1 MNSKLYLPILCNIF
15 IIIIVTGCN
24 TAQPTTNFTLLAAK
38 ANTKGCKVTHLH
50 IDHRPYAILKTP
62 NKVGTKWLID
72 SGATQSILYEAK
84 SNINNPDISIGS
96 NSSKIIHGIF
106 KSKPNTFDAFR
117 YKMATAPQIKG
128 YILSDSTRRQS
139 KNRCDGVLGLNFL
152 TENRAIL
159 YLPEKY
165 LSWKSPPIISY
176 DHNIIPLKS
185 HPSTGHLLLL
195 CYINNH
201 PACFIIDS
209 GASRSIIDMRAA
221 IGMGLQLRA
230 TRSKLTGVNRSSSHV
245 YRASNVII
253 QVHKST
259 KSIKA
264 PLLVTD
270 LSSLVR
276 QVLDKSNEFP
286 VVGIL
291 GYDLLSK
298 YISIIDFSNQ
308 ELHMP

>member
-1 MNSKLYLPILCNIF
+1 
-15 IIIIVTGCN
+15 
-24 TAQPTTNFTLLAAK
+24 
-38 ANTKGCKVTHLH
+38 
-50 IDHRPYAILKTP
+50 
-62 NKVGTKWLID
+62 
-72 SGATQSILYEAK
+72 
-84 SNINNPDISIGS
+84 
-96 NSSKIIHGIF
+96 
-106 KSKPNTFDAFR
+106 
-117 YKMATAPQIKG
+117 MATAPQIKG

-139 KNRCDGVLGLNFL
+139 KNKCDGVLGLNFL
-152 TENRAIL
+152 IENRAIL
-159 YLPEKY
+159 YLSEKY
-165 LSWKSPPIISY
+165 LSWKSPSIISF
-176 DHNIIPLKS
+176 DHNVIPLKS
-185 HPSTGHLLLL
+185 HPSTGHLLLS
-195 CYINNH
+195 CYVNNH

-230 TRSKLTGVNRSSSHV
+230 TRSQLTGVNRSSSHV

-276 QVLDKSNEFP
+276 QVLEKSNEFP
-286 VVGIL
+286 IVGIL

-298 YISIIDFSNQ
+298 HISIIDFSKQ